1 MRDWTLPKILK
12 IGLPVLII
20 VTTLIL
26 LFIFPGFLLDS
37 YGVEP
42 LANKRFSIWDD
53 KDIIEKLK
61 PADRLVETAFQ
72 KNFLMDFENEQ
83 IKEKF
88 QGVVSSIEVKRNN
101 QIELSNIYYLEDQL
115 QWGKYLAL
123 AGEKKDFEKW
133 LNMIEQLYLHED
145 AWVTKLNKQTDILEK
160 TEITWAYDL
169 EYAEILLTSYN
180 RNPGK
185 SLLKKID
192 TIMQRAWPFFSAKEL
207 APNYSSKIERIFY
220 PEPSSEA
227 APTANPELI
236 DPYVDA
242 EYSRLADINLY
253 VLESFSLL
261 DSKWEVIY
269 SDWSKLIAGSVSE
282 EQIFYPFGIWPDQKN
297 YVATSGVALEAFT
310 LDTVKIVFQLNQDQQ
325 NSNTEGFL
333 ARQILQTNNL
343 FKSYNMASQQNMSE
357 ETDICALA
365 LFAEHTVSE
374 ITDPLDYQTSEII
387 TAIRLG
393 LSTRQ
398 LKDDFSPLNYLFYS
412 QLADKKLHFSA
423 SDQLFVLTSG
433 VIK

>member
-1 MRDWTLPKILK
+1 M
-12 IGLPVLII
+12 
-20 VTTLIL
+20 
-26 LFIFPGFLLDS
+26 
-37 YGVEP
+37 
-42 LANKRFSIWDD
+42 
-53 KDIIEKLK
+53 
-61 PADRLVETAFQ
+61 
-72 KNFLMDFENEQ
+72 
-83 IKEKF
+83 
-88 QGVVSSIEVKRNN
+88 
-101 QIELSNIYYLEDQL
+101 
-115 QWGKYLAL
+115 
-123 AGEKKDFEKW
+123 
-133 LNMIEQLYLHED
+133 
-145 AWVTKLNKQTDILEK
+145 
-160 TEITWAYDL
+160 
-169 EYAEILLTSYN
+169 TSYN

-325 NSNTEGFL
+325 NSNTEGF
-333 ARQILQTNNL
+333 
-343 FKSYNMASQQNMSE
+343 
-357 ETDICALA
+357 
-365 LFAEHTVSE
+365 
-374 ITDPLDYQTSEII
+374 
-387 TAIRLG
+387 
-393 LSTRQ
+393 
-398 LKDDFSPLNYLFYS
+398 
-412 QLADKKLHFSA
+412 
-423 SDQLFVLTSG
+423 
-433 VIK
+433 